1 MSRSRKFSI
10 TLGKELVSQRM
21 GFGHKW
27 PSFGPISILALAIW
41 QEPGAAEPQ
50 PFVLLCVRLRNAI
63 HFADLAHLT
72 LMSPVF
78 GMFNFA
84 HLAI

>member
-1 MSRSRKFSI
+1 MC
-10 TLGKELVSQRM
+10 
-21 GFGHKW
+21 FGHKW
-27 PSFGPISILALAIW
+27 PSFGPIFVCQLATW
-41 QEPGAAEPQ
+41 QKPGAAEPQ
-50 PFVLLCVRLRNAI
+50 PFAMLCVCLRNAI

>member
-1 MSRSRKFSI
+1 MS
-10 TLGKELVSQRM
+10 
-21 GFGHKW
+21 FGHKW
-27 PSFGPISILALAIW
+27 PSFGPISFLDLDMW
-41 QEPGAAEPQ
+41 QKLGAAEPQ
-50 PFVLLCVRLRNAI
+50 PFVMLCVCLRNAI